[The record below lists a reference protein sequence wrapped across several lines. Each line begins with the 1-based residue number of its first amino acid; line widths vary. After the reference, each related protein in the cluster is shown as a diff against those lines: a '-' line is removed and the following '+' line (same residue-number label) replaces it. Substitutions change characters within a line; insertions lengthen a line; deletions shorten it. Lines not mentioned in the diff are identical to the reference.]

1 MSDEDFYRD
10 VVRHAPRMTSLLG
23 AEFNFDWRLHWPD
36 VESVLVQDVDD
47 ADRADNQE
55 LQTEI
60 DYLLSALETES
71 LADAFLVYVDSGLDP
86 LADTGESTRSW
97 LIRVR
102 DRVRR
107 NTASKGDLEQRDQ
120 LGEAV

>member
-23 AEFNFDWRLHWPD
+23 AEFNFDWRLDWPD
-36 VESVLVQDVDD
+36 AEAVLVQDIDD
-47 ADRADNQE
+47 ADLAGNQE
-55 LQTEI
+55 LQTEL
-60 DYLLSALETES
+60 DYLLSALGTES
-71 LADAFLVYVDSGLDP
+71 LADAFLVDVDSGLDP

-97 LIRVR
+97 LIGVR

-120 LGEAV
+120 LDEAE